1 MVSDGQQPD
10 HHVTDAE
17 VMLDVETHDAGLP
30 PRAYNLGEVI
40 ANSVTHGVGVIFS
53 FVALTLLIVFAA
65 IWGTGWSLAGG
76 IVFGVSLVLLYSGST
91 LYHSM
96 VNPKARHVFKII
108 DHSAIY
114 ALIAGSYTPFCIVSL
129 RDVTI
134 GPFEH
139 VGWWLFAFV
148 WTLAAAGI
156 STEAFWTY
164 RPKWLSVVVYLGMG
178 WIVVLMF
185 RPLMASL
192 APNGL
197 WLLFAGGMA
206 YTVGTAFYA
215 AKKVP
220 YFHMIWHLFVL
231 AGSVCHFL
239 AVLLY
244 VMPTR

>member
-1 MVSDGQQPD
+1 MTSDASSNDTADTAGD
-10 HHVTDAE
+10 EFLDSETD
-17 VMLDVETHDAGLP
+17 DAGLP
-30 PRAYNLGEVI
+30 PRSYNLGEVI

-53 FVALTLLIVFAA
+53 FVATTLLIVFAV

-76 IVFGVSLVLLYSGST
+76 IVMGVSLILLYSGST

-114 ALIAGSYTPFCIVSL
+114 LLIAGSYTPFCIVTL
-129 RDVTI
+129 RDVSI
-134 GPFEH
+134 GPVQH
-139 VGWWLFAFV
+139 AGWWLFGVV
-148 WTLAAAGI
+148 WTLATVGI
-156 STEAFWTY
+156 STEAFWAY

-178 WIVVLMF
+178 WLVVLMF
-185 RPLMASL
+185 RPLL
-192 APNGL
+192 DNLTPNGL
-197 WLLFAGGMA
+197 WLLLAGGLS
-206 YTVGTAFYA
+206 YTVGTVFYA

-244 VMPTR
+244 VMPVR